1 MVKNTHGG
9 NKSKGLARKQMHHSH
24 ASLSLPSS
32 ELEFIGVVTKM
43 LGNGMFYANDIQDT
57 QFLGHIRNKFRGKSK
72 HQNTISIGSI
82 VLLGFRHWEEPNFK
96 NVDLISI
103 YDSND
108 IDSLSK
114 SIRLPTLDSQH
125 SKSHSDFAFDHTDTT
140 LITDIDISHTTTDIQ
155 TQITG
160 DFDFIDI

>member
-9 NKSKGLARKQMHHSH
+9 NKSKGLARKQMHHSS
-24 ASLSLPSS
+24 ASLSIPSS

-43 LGNGMFYANDIQDT
+43 LGNGMFYVNDIMDSQY
-57 QFLGHIRNKFRGKSK
+57 LGHIRNKFKGKSK

-82 VLLGFRHWEEPNFK
+82 VLIGFRHWEQPHFK
-96 NVDLISI
+96 NVDLISV

-114 SIRLPTLDSQH
+114 SFHIPTLH
-125 SKSHSDFAFDHTDTT
+125 STHSLSHDIDFDHNHLNHNTHILIPDSSHNNFLFQDFTDF
-140 LITDIDISHTTTDIQ
+140 TDI
-155 TQITG
+155 
-160 DFDFIDI
+160 